1 MPKISGATATA
12 QETVIQEQS
21 HQDIINMPSMHLP
34 HSLDDVNRG
43 SLSAAQS
50 EYFTQL
56 AQANDLNLNVSTGQT
71 TFLSVMNSQV
81 LINTFKY
88 IARYPAI
95 MVINLHFT
103 FGSLKGRRSIVLEY
117 HRLLKYHRLL

>member
-1 MPKISGATATA
+1 MTA

-21 HQDIINMPSMHLP
+21 HQDIITMPSMHLP

-43 SLSAAQS
+43 TLSAAQS

-56 AQANDLNLNVSTGQT
+56 AQQANDLNLNVSTGQT

-81 LINTFKY
+81 LIF
-88 IARYPAI
+88 
-95 MVINLHFT
+95 IN
-103 FGSLKGRRSIVLEY
+103 
-117 HRLLKYHRLL
+117 